1 MKEKTNWIQ
10 IVFIIGV
17 IGIIA
22 GAIDPMEGS
31 VVIAIGS
38 VFLALAS
45 YLKNDRHKK
54 HFLIFSILILVG
66 VFFLFF
72 WSNLGGIGGTST
84 YSGWWGVTIITYPI
98 GWIATI
104 VLLIKR
110 AIQNKNRAGIS

>member
-22 GAIDPMEGS
+22 GALDPMEGS

-38 VFLALAS
+38 ILLAIAS
-45 YLKNDRHKK
+45 YLKNDRHKNY
-54 HFLIFSILILVG
+54 FILYAALILVG

-72 WSNLGGIGGTST
+72 WTSLGGIGGTSA
-84 YSGWWGVTIITYPI
+84 YSMWWGLTMITYPI

-104 VLLIKR
+104 VLLIVR
-110 AIQNKNRAGIS
+110 AVQNKKQVRIS